1 MRPRKKDRHLPACV
15 YLKHGAYY
23 LVKGGR
29 WVRLGVDLKPALAEY
44 ARLREGSKGGMQAL
58 IREAMP
64 IITAKVSSATKTQYE
79 GAARRLEAIFAEFA
93 PHEVLPKH
101 VAQMRRALAN
111 TPNMANRLLTVL
123 RLVFHY
129 AVEEQLVDMNPCVGI
144 RRLEE
149 GKRERLIA
157 PGEYDAIHAHA
168 GERLQVIMDL
178 LRLTGQRVSDVLGIR
193 FADLVEDGIYFRQ
206 RKTKARL
213 IVRWSPE
220 LRQAVERAK
229 ALGGNLRALTLL
241 HGRGGKPVDYRTVH
255 DQWVAACRD
264 AGIEDADLRD
274 LRAMS
279 GTEAERQGKDPT
291 KLLGHTSPAM
301 TRRYLR
307 DKEIP
312 VVEGPS
318 FRRVQKGAA

>member
-1 MRPRKKDRHLPACV
+1 MRPRKHDRHLPACV
-15 YLKHGAYY
+15 YHRHGAYY
-23 LVKGGR
+23 LVKGGK
-29 WVRLGVDLKPALAEY
+29 WVKLGADLKTALAEY
-44 ARLREGSKGGMQAL
+44 ARLREGPKGGMQAL
-58 IREAMP
+58 IREALP
-64 IITAKVSSATKTQYE
+64 SITAKVSPATKAQYE
-79 GAARRLEAIFAEFA
+79 GAARRLEEIFAEFS
-93 PHEVLPKH
+93 PQEVLPKH
-101 VAQMRRALAN
+101 VAQMRRALAS

-149 GKRERLIA
+149 AKRERLIA
-157 PGEYDAIHAHA
+157 LGEFDAIYAKA

-178 LRLTGQRVSDVLGIR
+178 LRLTGQRVTDVLGIR
-193 FADLVEDGIYFRQ
+193 FADLVEAGIYFRQ
-206 RKTKARL
+206 QKTKARL

-229 ALGGNLRALTLL
+229 TLGGNLRAMTLL

-255 DQWVAACRD
+255 DQWTAACRA
-264 AGIEDADLRD
+264 AGVEDADLRD

-279 GTEAERQGKDPT
+279 GTEADRQGKDPT

-307 DKEIP
+307 DKEVP
-312 VVEGPS
+312 VVDGPS
-318 FRRVQKGAA
+318 FGRVQKGAA

>member
-1 MRPRKKDRHLPACV
+1 MRPRKHDRHLPACV
-15 YLKHGAYY
+15 YHRHGAYY
-23 LVKGGR
+23 LVKGGK
-29 WVRLGVDLKPALAEY
+29 WDKLGADLKPALAEY
-44 ARLREGSKGGMQAL
+44 ARLKSGPQSGMAAL

-64 IITAKVSSATKTQYE
+64 SITAKVSKATRAQYD
-79 GAARRLEAIFAEFA
+79 GAARRLEGIFAEFA
-93 PHEVLPKH
+93 PHEVMPKH
-101 VAQMRRALAN
+101 IAQMRRALAG
-111 TPNMANRLLTVL
+111 TPNMANRMLTVL

-149 GKRERLIA
+149 AKRERLIA
-157 PGEYDAIHAHA
+157 LGEFDAIHAQA
-168 GERLQVIMDL
+168 GERLQIIMDL
-178 LRLTGQRVSDVLGIR
+178 LRLTGQRVTDVLGIR
-193 FADLVEDGIYFRQ
+193 FADLMEEGIYFRQ
-206 RKTKARL
+206 KKTGARL

-229 ALGGNLRALTLL
+229 ALGGNLRALTLF

-255 DQWVAACRD
+255 DQWTAACRA
-264 AGIEDADLRD
+264 AGVEDADLRD

-279 GTEAERQGKDPT
+279 GTEADRQGKNPT
-291 KLLGHTSPAM
+291 ALLGHTSPAM

-318 FRRVQKGAA
+318 FGRVQKDVA